1 MRWRR
6 LLHPAVGIF
15 LLSLLVRVGWT
26 RASAIELLG
35 DFYCYERSA
44 WHWVQTGEYLLL
56 PWNSVPRQADRP
68 PGYTGFVALNYLIFG
83 RDIKAVGYVQAVLG
97 ALTSGLI
104 VVFAARF
111 VSRRAAVVA
120 GLLHTFWLPAVAY
133 VPILGSEN
141 VALPALFGTL
151 VLIQRAESA
160 SGRARYAYLAVA
172 GLLSG
177 LMLLVRSITLF
188 TLPALLILVMR
199 GPPGARRRLAR
210 AGVWATALALTLMPW
225 LVRNYLIGFGFPT
238 FATQGPRALW
248 WGNNPRTVDGGTGS
262 PPTTD
267 EEWALPELEFQPVNR
282 EKAFQWIRENP
293 GRYAAL
299 CATRLVR
306 FFGTETDIW
315 LIRYLDPRPAA
326 QEAMGAHNWHI
337 KEGRPATEQQIKDAK
352 DLWARNTFRTRVWQV
367 IVAPLML
374 VAFVLAACRP
384 RQYLYVLLP
393 IICYV
398 GGMTLTAFVE
408 RYRLLS
414 DPLLLIPL
422 AALLGDIFAGGHD
435 LGRLPPRWAK
445 AAAAVTLL
453 LASIVVRAT
462 GVDEAWYE
470 RAPIPHPAPDV
481 SGYEFAAVNVED
493 EKTVRRVGSRY
504 TDLRRIEGAVRCD
517 VGRPEQK
524 DVTAYGGVGFPV
536 PGFAALRLD
545 LSFGQPENI
554 AVVFVDAMD
563 DAGQRAWR
571 WVWRV
576 RPSGHNRPP
585 PQRETYV
592 FVPGQPT
599 GHFAPHGEQAAATI
613 REVRVMIRVEPGTR
627 AAFVLHRAEVAP

>member
-1 MRWRR
+1 MRVRQ
-6 LLHPAVGIF
+6 LLHPAVGVF
-15 LLSLLVRVGWT
+15 LLSLVIRVGWT

-97 ALTSGLI
+97 ALTSSLI
-104 VVFAARF
+104 VVLASRF
-111 VSRRAAVVA
+111 VSRRAAVCA
-120 GLLHTFWLPAVAY
+120 GLLHTFWVPAVAY

-151 VLIQRAESA
+151 VLIQRAEPT
-160 SGRARYAYLAVA
+160 SGRTRYVLLGIA
-172 GLLSG
+172 GVLSG

-188 TLPALLILVMR
+188 MVPALLLLTTR
-199 GPPGARRRLAR
+199 GAPRHRSRVAG
-210 AGVWATALALTLMPW
+210 AGVWLVAVVLTLMPW
-225 LVRNYLIGFGFPT
+225 LIRNYLIGFGFPT

-262 PPTTD
+262 PPTAD
-267 EEWALPELEFQPVNR
+267 EEWSLPELDFQPVNR
-282 EKAFQWIRENP
+282 EKAFRWIRENP
-293 GRYAAL
+293 DRYAAL
-299 CATRLVR
+299 CATRFIR

-315 LIRYLDPRPAA
+315 LTRYLDPRPAA

-337 KEGRPATEQQIKDAK
+337 KEGRPATEQQIQDAK
-352 DLWARNTFRTRVWQV
+352 DLWVRNAFRARVWQV
-367 IVAPLML
+367 TVAPLIL

-384 RQYLYVLLP
+384 RQYVYVLLP
-393 IICYV
+393 IACYV

-408 RYRLLS
+408 RYRTLS

-422 AALLGDIFAGGHD
+422 GALLGDIFAGCHD
-435 LGRLPPRWAK
+435 LGCRPPRWAK

-481 SGYEFAAVNVED
+481 SGHEFTEVNLAD
-493 EKTVRRVGSRY
+493 EKSIRRVGPRY
-504 TDLRRIEGAVRCD
+504 TDLANMSDGVRCD
-517 VGRPEQK
+517 IGRPDQK

-545 LSFGQPENI
+545 LSFDQPENI
-554 AVVFVDAMD
+554 AVVFVDAID
-563 DAGQRAWR
+563 DAGRRAWR

-585 PQRETYV
+585 PQRQTHV

-613 REVRVMIRVEPGTR
+613 REVRVMIRVERGTR
-627 AAFVLHRAEVAP
+627 AGFVLHRAEVAP

>member
-1 MRWRR
+1 MRR
-6 LLHPAVGIF
+6 LLHPAIGVF
-15 LLSLLVRVGWT
+15 LLSLVIRVGWT

-35 DFYCYERSA
+35 DFYCYERSG

-83 RDIKAVGYVQAVLG
+83 RDIQAVGCVQAVLG

-104 VVFAARF
+104 VIFAARF

-120 GLLHTFWLPAVAY
+120 GLLHAFWLPAVAY

-177 LMLLVRSITLF
+177 LTLLVRSITLF
-188 TLPALLILVMR
+188 IAPALFLLSLR
-199 GPPGARRRLAR
+199 GPTTTRRRLTGA
-210 AGVWATALALTLMPW
+210 AVWAAAVVLTLMPW

-248 WGNNPRTVDGGTGS
+248 WGNNPRTVDGGTGA

-267 EEWALPELEFQPVNR
+267 EEWALPEQDFQPVNR

-299 CATRLVR
+299 CATRFIR

-337 KEGRPATEQQIKDAK
+337 KEGRPATEQQIKNAK
-352 DLWARNTFRTRVWQV
+352 DLWARNTFRARVWQV
-367 IVAPLML
+367 IVAPLIL

-384 RQYLYVLLP
+384 RQYVYLLLP

-422 AALLGDIFAGGHD
+422 GALLSDIFAGGHD

-445 AAAAVTLL
+445 AAAAVTFL

-470 RAPIPHPAPDV
+470 LAPIPHPAPDV
-481 SGYEFAAVNVED
+481 SGYEFTAVPLED
-493 EKTVRRVGSRY
+493 QKAVRRVGSRY
-504 TDLRRIEGAVRCD
+504 TDLTHTADGVRCD
-517 VGRPEQK
+517 IGRPEQK

-545 LSFGQPENI
+545 LSFDQPENI
-554 AVVFVDAMD
+554 AVVFVDGLD
-563 DAGQRAWR
+563 DTGQRVWR

-576 RPSGHNRPP
+576 RPSGHNRPTL
-585 PQRETYV
+585 QRETYV

-627 AAFVLHRAEVAP
+627 AAFVLHRAEAAP